1 MPITFHKHVLPNG
14 LTIIAECDPDAHTS
28 ACGFFVRTGAR
39 DESPTVMGV
48 SHFLEHMMFK
58 GTDTLSADDINRGFD
73 ELGARNNAF
82 TSNEMTCFYAHV
94 LPEHLGSA
102 TELLGKMMRPALRVG
117 DFDTEKGVILEE
129 IAMYKDNP
137 FWVLYEACVERHYPN
152 HPMSHRVLG
161 TNETITALSRDQMA
175 GYFEHRYSA
184 DTTTVAFA
192 GRVDFGAVVEQ
203 IESLCASWPRTGA
216 VRDSKSPPIWEGSF
230 EIRDEKVSRA
240 YMLGMSL
247 APSAQD
253 PRRYAAA
260 MLAQILGG
268 SDNSRLHWALI
279 ETGLADEAQAAH
291 DPHDG
296 TGEYYVYCSC
306 DPENA
311 TECWSVVE
319 REIANLSDS
328 LTEDDLMR
336 LRNKLATAVTLG
348 GERPHDR
355 MHRIGRLWTL
365 LGEYRTLEE
374 ELERINSVTLA
385 DLRAVAAAYPI
396 SRMTVGRLEP
406 ATPAGA

>member
-1 MPITFHKHVLPNG
+1 MAITFQRHVLPNG

-39 DESPTVMGV
+39 DEASKVMGV

-58 GTDTLSADDINRGFD
+58 GTEALSADQINQGFD

-94 LPEHLGSA
+94 LPEHLERA
-102 TELLGKMMRPALRVG
+102 TDLLGQMMRPALRNA

-161 TNETITALSRDQMA
+161 TTETITALARDDMA
-175 GYFEHRYSA
+175 GYFNYHYSA
-184 DTTTVAFA
+184 DTTTVALA
-192 GRVDFGAVVEQ
+192 GKLDFEQ
-203 IESLCASWPRTGA
+203 TVAQIASLCGAWPRTGA
-216 VRDSKSPPIWEGSF
+216 VRDNTPPKPWVGKF
-230 EIRDEKVSRA
+230 ELRDEKVSRA
-240 YMLGMSL
+240 YLLGMAA

-253 PRRYAAA
+253 ERRYAAA
-260 MLAQILGG
+260 MLAQVLGMP
-268 SDNSRLHWALI
+268 DNSRLHWALV
-279 ETGLADEAQAAH
+279 ETGIADEAQAAH
-291 DPHDG
+291 DAHDNV
-296 TGEYYVYCSC
+296 GEFYIFCSC

-311 TECWSVVE
+311 DECWSIVE
-319 REIANLSDS
+319 REIAALADS

-336 LRNKLATAVTLG
+336 LRNKLATAATLG

-374 ELERINSVTLA
+374 ELERINAVTLD
-385 DLRAVAAAYPI
+385 DLRAVARDFPM
-396 SRMTVGRLEP
+396 SQMTFGRLLP
-406 ATPAGA
+406 K

>member
-1 MPITFHKHVLPNG
+1 MPITFKKHTLPNG
-14 LTIIAECDPDAHTS
+14 LTIIAECDPDAHT
-28 ACGFFVRTGAR
+28 AAIGYFVRTGAR
-39 DESPTVMGV
+39 DEASKVMGV

-58 GTDTLSADDINRGFD
+58 GTESLTSDDINRGFD

-82 TSNEMTCFYAHV
+82 TSNEMTCFYAHI
-94 LPEHLGSA
+94 LPEHLTSA
-102 TELLGKMMRPALRVG
+102 TNLLAQMMRPALRTA
-117 DFDTEKGVILEE
+117 DFDMEKGVILEE

-137 FWVLYEACVERHYPN
+137 FWVLYESCVERHYPN

-161 TNETITALSRDQMA
+161 TTETITDLARDEMA
-175 GYFEHRYSA
+175 AYFDHRYSA
-184 DTTTVAFA
+184 DTTTVALA
-192 GRVDFGAVVEQ
+192 GRIDFDRSVAQ
-203 IESLCASWPRTGA
+203 IETLCGTWPKTNARRDASA
-216 VRDSKSPPIWEGSF
+216 PPIWQGEF
-230 EIRDEKVSRA
+230 EMRDEKVSRA
-240 YMLGMSL
+240 YLLGMSL

-279 ETGLADEAQAAH
+279 ETGLADEAQSAH

-306 DPENA
+306 DPDKA
-311 TECWSVVE
+311 DECWAVVK
-319 REIANLSDS
+319 REIANLSAS
-328 LTEDDLMR
+328 LTPDDLSR

-348 GERPHDR
+348 GEKPHDR

-374 ELERINSVTLA
+374 ELEQINRVTLD

-396 SRMTVGRLEP
+396 SNMTFGRLLP
-406 ATPAGA
+406 ATAASE

>member
-1 MPITFHKHVLPNG
+1 MPITFKKHVLPNG
-14 LTIIAECDPDAHTS
+14 LTIIAECDADAHTA

-39 DESPTVMGV
+39 DEASKVMGV

-58 GTDTLSADDINRGFD
+58 GTEALTSDDINQGFD

-94 LPEHLGSA
+94 LPEHLAAA
-102 TELLGKMMRPALRVG
+102 TDLLGKMMRPALRTS

-137 FWVLYEACVERHYPN
+137 FWVLYEACVEKHYPN

-161 TNETITALSRDQMA
+161 TNETITALARDEMA
-175 GYFEHRYSA
+175 AYFDHRYSA

-192 GRVDFGAVVEQ
+192 GRVDFDAVVKQ
-203 IESLCASWPRTGA
+203 VASLCGSWPRTNA
-216 VRDSKSPPIWEGSF
+216 ARDSRAPATWKGAF
-230 EIRDEKVSRA
+230 EIKDEKVSRA
-240 YMLGMSL
+240 YMLGM
-247 APSAQD
+247 AEGPSAQD

-268 SDNSRLHWALI
+268 PDNSRLHWALI

-296 TGEYYVYCSC
+296 TGEYYVFCSC
-306 DPENA
+306 DPEKA
-311 TECWSVVE
+311 GECWSVVE
-319 REIANLSDS
+319 REIAGLAAS
-328 LTEDDLMR
+328 LTEQDLVR

-374 ELERINSVTLA
+374 ELEQINAVTLA

-396 SRMTVGRLEP
+396 SNMTVGRLVP
-406 ATPAGA
+406 G

>member
-1 MPITFHKHVLPNG
+1 MGMPITFKKHVLPNG
-14 LTIIAECDPDAHTS
+14 LTIIAECDPDAHTA

-39 DESPTVMGV
+39 DEASKVMGV

-58 GTDTLSADDINRGFD
+58 GTEALTSDDINQGFD

-94 LPEHLGSA
+94 LPEHLA
-102 TELLGKMMRPALRVG
+102 TATDLLGKMMRPALRTS

-137 FWVLYEACVERHYPN
+137 FWVLYEACVEKHYPN

-161 TNETITALSRDQMA
+161 TNETITALARDEMA
-175 GYFEHRYSA
+175 AYFDHRYSA

-192 GRVDFGAVVEQ
+192 GRVDFDAVVKQVEA
-203 IESLCASWPRTGA
+203 LCGSWPRTNA
-216 VRDSKSPPIWEGSF
+216 VRDSRAPATWKGAF
-230 EIRDEKVSRA
+230 EIKDEKVSRA
-240 YMLGMSL
+240 YMLGM
-247 APSAQD
+247 AEGPSAQD

-268 SDNSRLHWALI
+268 PDNSRLHWALI

-296 TGEYYVYCSC
+296 TGEYYVFCSC
-306 DPENA
+306 DPEKA
-311 TECWSVVE
+311 GECWAVVE
-319 REIANLSDS
+319 REIAGLAAS
-328 LTEDDLMR
+328 LTEQDLMR

-365 LGEYRTLEE
+365 LREYRTLEE
-374 ELERINSVTLA
+374 ELEQINAVTLA

-396 SRMTVGRLEP
+396 GNMTVGRLVP
-406 ATPAGA
+406 G

>member
-1 MPITFHKHVLPNG
+1 MSVTFEKVVLPNG
-14 LTIIAECDPDAHTS
+14 LTIAAEVVPHAHS
-28 ACGFFVRTGAR
+28 AAVGFFVRTGAR
-39 DESPTVMGV
+39 DEAPELMGV

-58 GTDTLSADDINRGFD
+58 GTARRSAEDVNREFD
-73 ELGARNNAF
+73 EIGAKYNAY
-82 TSNEMTCFYAHV
+82 TSTELTCFHAQT
-94 LPEHLGSA
+94 LPDRLDRA
-102 TELLGKMMRPALRVG
+102 TDILADILRPALREQ
-117 DFDTEKGVILEE
+117 DFTAEKSVILEE

-175 GYFEHRYSA
+175 GYFNHRYSA

-192 GRVDFGAVVEQ
+192 GRVDFGSAVKQ

-216 VRDSKSPPIWEGSF
+216 LRDSKSPPIWEGSF

-306 DPENA
+306 DPDSA

-406 ATPAGA
+406 AAPAGA